1 LGWGALRSSVEAS
14 ASAAVGNYGLMD
26 QRLALWWSHTNAA
39 AFGGS
44 ASKMMVFGQSAGAVS
59 LCMHAANP
67 SSLPPLAGVAIESGM
82 CDSAAWLSHPNQ
94 TLSFTAALLNATN
107 CGNLSEG
114 GAEGQRVLACIRSLP
129 LHTIL
134 NLLIMHP
141 AADVHAVFPPEAVA
155 LPPLLPIMGFA
166 PTLDGSID
174 GVVRSPVAAAAA
186 GSALRVPY
194 IIGTN
199 QDEGSLFVCHPQHP
213 PHLKRFE
220 ITTGSWSASAG
231 ARHKAAPQ

>member
-1 LGWGALRSSVEAS
+1 MLGWGALRSSVEAS

-26 QRLALWWSHTNAA
+26 QRLALWWAHDNAKA
-39 AFGGS
+39 LGGS
-44 ASKMMVFGQSAGAVS
+44 QSKIMVFGQSAGAVS

-67 SSLPPLAGVAIESGM
+67 SSLPPLAGLAIESGM
-82 CDSAAWLSHPNQ
+82 CDSAAWLAPPQQ

-107 CGNLSEG
+107 CGDLTAG
-114 GAEGQRVLACIRSLP
+114 GAEGQRVLACLRSLP

-141 AADVHAVFPPEAVA
+141 SLHLRAVFPPEAAV
-155 LPPLLPIMGFA
+155 LPPLLPILGFA

-174 GVVRSPVAAAAA
+174 GVVHSPVAAAAA
-186 GSALRVPY
+186 GTALRVPY

-199 QDEGSLFVCHPQHP
+199 QDEGSLFVSRRP
-213 PHLKRFE
+213 PLNRLN
-220 ITTGSWSASAG
+220 
-231 ARHKAAPQ
+231 